1 MKPETAPDSAPGAA
15 PGAASEAA
23 TAATADGA
31 PVAAPD
37 SAREAAPGARGLR
50 VAMVCPY
57 DLSRPGGVQGQALG
71 LARALERLG
80 HEVVVVAPD
89 DRRPGWATDHLY
101 VAGRSVGV
109 RSNGSVAPVSVSPMA
124 ARRAVGAVREWRA
137 DVVHLH
143 EPLAPAL
150 GYGFL
155 LVHRWPVVATFHRSG
170 LPHAASLVAVAA
182 RSACRRID
190 VRVAVSEVARQSAA
204 SLCPGEYEVL
214 FNGVDLDRFARARP
228 LQPRAP
234 AVLFLGR
241 HERRKGLRVLLEA
254 FSQLSSSWLEG
265 TEGSEGTDGPA
276 AELWVAGDGP
286 ETAALQAR
294 YPESAS
300 LRWLGVV
307 SDEEVADR
315 LAGATVLCAPS
326 LDGESFGMVLL
337 EAMAARCR
345 VVASDIPGYRE
356 AAGPHATLVPP
367 GDVGA
372 LRAALSRALR
382 EPRDEAALDGAADHA
397 GAWSMDH
404 LARRY
409 ADAYR
414 LAAGLHA
421 GLHAGTRAGPHA
433 GPRAGPHAGARG
445 PAGVLSGRAGGGA
458 RSGNVGAR

>member
-1 MKPETAPDSAPGAA
+1 MKPETAP
-15 PGAASEAA
+15 E
-23 TAATADGA
+23 
-31 PVAAPD
+31 AAPD
-37 SAREAAPGARGLR
+37 AVPAAPRGLR
-50 VAMVCPY
+50 IAMVCPY

-80 HEVVVVAPD
+80 HEVVVVAPGN
-89 DRRPGWATDHLY
+89 RGPGWATDHLY

-109 RSNGSVAPVSVSPMA
+109 RSNGSVSPVSVSPAA
-124 ARRAVGAVREWRA
+124 ARRAVGVVREWRA

-143 EPLAPAL
+143 EPFAPAL

-170 LPHAASLVAVAA
+170 VPQAASLLALGA
-182 RSACRRID
+182 RRACRRID
-190 VRVAVSEVARQSAA
+190 VAVAVSEVARQSAA

-228 LQPRAP
+228 VEPRAP

-241 HERRKGLRVLLEA
+241 HERRKGLGILLEA
-254 FSQLSSSWLEG
+254 FSQLSSSWP
-265 TEGSEGTDGPA
+265 EGTDGPQ

-286 ETAALQAR
+286 ETAALRAR
-294 YPESAS
+294 YPESAR

-367 GDVGA
+367 GDAGA
-372 LRAALSRALR
+372 LREALVVALR
-382 EPRDEAALDGAADHA
+382 EPRDEGALDGAADHA
-397 GAWSMDH
+397 GEWSMEH

-414 LAAGLHA
+414 LAAALHAGLPAGLAA
-421 GLHAGTRAGPHA
+421 GLHAGAPGL
-433 GPRAGPHAGARG
+433 
-445 PAGVLSGRAGGGA
+445 AGVLSGRAGGRA

>member
-1 MKPETAPDSAPGAA
+1 MKPDAAPEAA
-15 PGAASEAA
+15 PGAAH
-23 TAATADGA
+23 
-31 PVAAPD
+31 
-37 SAREAAPGARGLR
+37 GLR

-71 LARALERLG
+71 LARALQRLG

-89 DRRPGWATDHLY
+89 DRGPGWATAHLY
-101 VAGRSVGV
+101 VTGRSIGV
-109 RSNGSVAPVSVSPMA
+109 RSNGSVAPVSVSPLA
-124 ARRAVGAVREWRA
+124 AKRAVGAVQEWRA

-155 LVHRWPVVATFHRSG
+155 LVHRWPTVATFHRSG
-170 LPHAASLVAVAA
+170 VLRASSLATPAA
-182 RSACRRID
+182 RWACHRID
-190 VRVAVSEVARQSAA
+190 VRVAVSEVARQNAA
-204 SLCPGEYEVL
+204 SLCRGEYEVL
-214 FNGVDLDRFARARP
+214 FNGVDLDRFVRARP
-228 LQPRAP
+228 VEPAAP

-241 HERRKGLRVLLEA
+241 HERRKGLGVLLEA
-254 FSQLSSSWLEG
+254 FSQLPSSWAQG
-265 TEGSEGTDGPA
+265 AAGGPA
-276 AELWVAGDGP
+276 AELWVVGDGP
-286 ETAALQAR
+286 ETAALRAR
-294 YPESAS
+294 YPESAR

-307 SDEEVADR
+307 SDEEVANR

-326 LDGESFGMVLL
+326 LAGESFGMVLL

-356 AAGPHATLVPP
+356 AAGPHAKLVPP

-372 LRAALSRALR
+372 LRAALAAVLR
-382 EPRDEAALDGAADHA
+382 EPRDEGALDGAAAHA

-414 LAAGLHA
+414 RAAGLHA
-421 GLHAGTRAGPHA
+421 GTAGL
-433 GPRAGPHAGARG
+433 
-445 PAGVLSGRAGGGA
+445 AGVPSGRAGGRA
-458 RSGNVGAR
+458 RSGNVVAR

>member
-1 MKPETAPDSAPGAA
+1 MKPETAPVAA
-15 PGAASEAA
+15 PRAARQTAPAA
-23 TAATADGA
+23 TAPEA
-31 PVAAPD
+31 PPDAAPD
-37 SAREAAPGARGLR
+37 SAREPATGARGLR

-89 DRRPGWATDHLY
+89 DRGPGWATDHLY

-170 LPHAASLVAVAA
+170 LPHAASIAAVAA
-182 RSACRRID
+182 RRACRRID

-214 FNGVDLDRFARARP
+214 FNGVDLDRFAQARP

-265 TEGSEGTDGPA
+265 PEGTDGPA
-276 AELWVAGDGP
+276 AVLWLAGDGP

-294 YPESAS
+294 YPQSAS

-326 LDGESFGMVLL
+326 LDGESFGMVLV

-372 LRAALSRALR
+372 LRAALSAALR

-414 LAAGLHA
+414 LAAGLN
-421 GLHAGTRAGPHA
+421 A
-433 GPRAGPHAGARG
+433 GPRAGPRAGAPD
-445 PAGVLSGRAGGGA
+445 PAGVRSGRAGS
-458 RSGNVGAR
+458 RVGNGSQR